1 MLASW
6 MNLMPLFVVR
16 WMALRYCERVH
27 VGGLLYV
34 IARRRRAGARET
46 SAGTK
51 PPTSP
56 MSNCEAD
63 MYPYMAT
70 TDATGNGLCELHGDI
85 VTTTTTWMQPLSTLK
100 TLNDALTAK
109 TD

>member
-34 IARRRRAGARET
+34 IARPDVLVRV
-46 SAGTK
+46 K
-51 PPTSP
+51 PDDKA
-56 MSNCEAD
+56 AD
-63 MYPYMAT
+63 IA
-70 TDATGNGLCELHGDI
+70 NVELRG
-85 VTTTTTWMQPLSTLK
+85 
-100 TLNDALTAK
+100 
-109 TD
+109 